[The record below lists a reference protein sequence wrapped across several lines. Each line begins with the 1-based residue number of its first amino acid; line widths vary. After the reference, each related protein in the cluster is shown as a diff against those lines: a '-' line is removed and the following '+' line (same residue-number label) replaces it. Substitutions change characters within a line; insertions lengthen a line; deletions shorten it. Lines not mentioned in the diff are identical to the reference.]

1 MVHAAIALLSFAAFA
16 PSSASPASLP
26 TPRAVLAAASDT
38 TKWRIDVSHS
48 ELTFRIR
55 HLVSRVNGTFRE
67 WSGTMT
73 GDPADWS
80 NGGSVEVTIQ
90 TASIDTRSERRD
102 QHLWSSDFFD
112 AAAHPTITF
121 RSRAVRTDGQTI
133 TIDGDLTMRGV
144 TKPVTLTGEVLG
156 VSDTRAGFSAQTKLN
171 RLDFGV
177 SYNRGVEGGGVL
189 LGDEVTIDIAI
200 EAVRQK
206 A

>member
-1 MVHAAIALLSFAAFA
+1 MLHAAIALLSVTLPGPRPAV
-16 PSSASPASLP
+16 PVPAS
-26 TPRAVLAAASDT
+26 AAGVVLVAPDT
-38 TKWRIDVSHS
+38 TKWRIDVAHS
-48 ELTFRIR
+48 ELTFRVR

-67 WSGTMT
+67 WSGTLT

-80 NGGSVEVTIQ
+80 REGSVDVTIQ

-102 QHLWSSDFFD
+102 THLRSPDFFD
-112 AAAHPTITF
+112 AANHPTITF
-121 RSRAVRTDGQTI
+121 RSRAVRMEGPRL
-133 TIDGDLTMRGV
+133 TIDGELTMRGV

-156 VSDTRAGFSAQTKLN
+156 VSDTRAGFSARTTIN

-189 LGDEVTIDIAI
+189 LGDEVTIDLTIQ
-200 EAVRQK
+200 AVRQK

>member
-1 MVHAAIALLSFAAFA
+1 MLYPVIILLS
-16 PSSASPASLP
+16 
-26 TPRAVLAAASDT
+26 LAAPAGTRPAAATPIPVAVAAPDT
-38 TKWRIDVSHS
+38 TKWRIDVAHS

-55 HLVSRVNGTFRE
+55 HLVSRVNGTFRD
-67 WSGTMT
+67 WSGTVT

-80 NGGSVEVTIQ
+80 KEGSVEVTIQ

-102 QHLWSSDFFD
+102 AHLRTPDFFD

-121 RSRAVRTDGQTI
+121 RSRAVRVEGSDL

-144 TKPVTLTGEVLG
+144 TRPVTLTGEVTA
-156 VSDTRAGFSAQTKLN
+156 VSGTRAGFSARTKIN

-200 EAVRQK
+200 EAVRQ
-206 A
+206 AS

>member
-1 MVHAAIALLSFAAFA
+1 MLHAAITALSLVTA
-16 PSSASPASLP
+16 PVAPLPRHAPVSA
-26 TPRAVLAAASDT
+26 VVAASDT
-38 TKWRIDVSHS
+38 MKWRIDVSHS

-67 WSGTMT
+67 WSGTIT

-80 NGGSVEVTIQ
+80 KDGAVEVTIQ

-102 QHLWSSDFFD
+102 THLRSPDFFD
-112 AAAHPTITF
+112 AANHPTITF
-121 RSRAVRTDGQTI
+121 RSRSVRAAGAQLI
-133 TIDGDLTMRGV
+133 IEGDLTMRGV
-144 TKPVTLTGEVLG
+144 TKPVTLTGEVVTVAG
-156 VSDTRAGFSAQTKLN
+156 ERAGFSAQTKIN

-189 LGDEVTIDIAI
+189 LGDEVTIDLVIAAI
-200 EAVRQK
+200 RQK